1 MNKRLF
7 LSLATLPLLGTA
19 GQAEAAKPQ
28 DRPNII
34 LFLVD
39 DMGWQDTSL
48 PFWKE
53 KTHYNEVYETPNM
66 ERLARQGMMF
76 TESLQPLYRHECRP
90 SPGNELDIPQKQ
102 IDRPAKRCAGIAG
115 LECKRYL

>member
-53 KTHYNEVYETPNM
+53 KTHYNDRYVRCLRPHRY
-66 ERLARQGMMF
+66 RLHS
-76 TESLQPLYRHECRP
+76 SLA
-90 SPGNELDIPQKQ
+90 IPAH
-102 IDRPAKRCAGIAG
+102 RFAG
-115 LECKRYL
+115 LSICFWDTSSSLPGGGLHSYRYRGCNGSAN